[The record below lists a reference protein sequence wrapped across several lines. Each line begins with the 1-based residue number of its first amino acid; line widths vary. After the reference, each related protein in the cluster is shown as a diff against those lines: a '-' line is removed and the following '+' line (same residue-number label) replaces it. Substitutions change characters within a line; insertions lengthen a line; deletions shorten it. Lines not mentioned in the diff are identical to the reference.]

1 MAPPATVGISSS
13 SLNHA
18 FRDPPPTEAPVS
30 IPVQEPVAVEEPVVS
45 QEPAAKEETTTAPEA
60 AAVQEPTK
68 FVKAAEGPTK
78 YSETFIS
85 GPKNFKADIEIKGS
99 ETQPAAKYKHYLPT
113 WDATKSKQNLLSLR
127 STSFN
132 SLLQNMLHCN
142 HSSTRSMERMPIL
155 HSPTC

>member
-30 IPVQEPVAVEEPVVS
+30 IPVQEPVKVEEPVVA
-45 QEPAAKEETTTAPEA
+45 QEPVAKEEAATAPEPAAVE
-60 AAVQEPTK
+60 EPTK

-113 WDATKSKQNLLSLR
+113 WDATKSKQKCLCSR
-127 STSFN
+127 SPF
-132 SLLQNMLHCN
+132 CN
-142 HSSTRSMERMPIL
+142 
-155 HSPTC
+155 